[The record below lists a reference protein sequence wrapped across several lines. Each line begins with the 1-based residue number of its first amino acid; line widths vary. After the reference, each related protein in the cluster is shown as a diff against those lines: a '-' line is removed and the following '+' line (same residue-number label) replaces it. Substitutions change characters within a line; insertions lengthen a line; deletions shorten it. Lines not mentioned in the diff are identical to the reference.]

1 MEGKM
6 RRLAALAI
14 ALSMVAAACG
24 GSGPGA
30 TGSGAGTGDQSALA
44 PGKDVKPAAKITW
57 WHAMTGINGEALNK
71 IATNFNNSQSAIKVE
86 TVFQGTYDDLLSKL
100 NTALASNAA
109 PALVQVYDIGQ
120 RYMYD
125 TGQVVPM
132 QAFIDRDKFST
143 ADFEPAVLNYY
154 KYQDKLQ
161 SMPFNSSSSIFYYNK
176 DAFKEVGLDPEK
188 APVTFTEIADAAKK
202 LTKKDASG
210 QTVRYGFGPSIYGWF
225 FEQLLAT
232 SGSLYADNGNGRDD
246 RATKVVYNN
255 AQGKAILDWWKAGID
270 GGYFYN
276 PGIDN
281 PGAQNAFNA
290 GKTAM
295 YIDSSA
301 ALRGNINTAKFQV
314 GTGIFARP
322 DNKPTTGG
330 NIIGGASLYIMKSRP
345 AEEQQAAWE
354 FVKYGLTPAVQAQWQ
369 SDTGYYAIVK
379 AAYNEAPA
387 KEWATKYPQFQ
398 TPVDQ
403 IRNSPQN
410 RFTNGAVLGIM
421 PQARARTQKM
431 IESVLLGQASSQ
443 AALDAAVAEMNDAID
458 KYNKANK

>member
-1 MEGKM
+1 M
-6 RRLAALAI
+6 RRLTTLALAFTM
-14 ALSMVAAACG
+14 AAAACG
-24 GSGPGA
+24 GTTP
-30 TGSGAGTGDQSALA
+30 TGGTAPSGAPADMSALA
-44 PGKDVKPAAKITW
+44 PAKDVAPAATLTW
-57 WHAMTGINGEALNK
+57 WHAMSGVNGDALNK
-71 IATNFNNSQSAIKVE
+71 IVAGFNSSQSKIKVE
-86 TVFQGTYDDLLSKL
+86 AVFQGTYDDLLAKL
-100 NTALASNAA
+100 NTAIASNAA

-125 TGQVVPM
+125 SGQVVPM
-132 QAFIDRDKFST
+132 QAFIDRDKFNTS
-143 ADFEPAVLNYY
+143 DFEPAVINYY

-161 SMPFNSSSSIFYYNK
+161 SMPFNASSSIFYYNK

-188 APVTFTEIADAAKK
+188 PPVTFTEITEAAKK

-210 QTVRYGFGPSIYGWF
+210 QTVRWGFGPSIYGWF

-232 SGSLYADNGNGRDD
+232 SGALYADNGNGRDD

-255 AQGKAILDWWKAGID
+255 AAGKAILDWWKAGID

-281 PGAQNAFNA
+281 AGATTAFQS

-295 YIDSSA
+295 YLESSA

-314 GTGIFARP
+314 GTGLFARP
-322 DNKPTTGG
+322 DNKPANGG

-345 AEEQQAAWE
+345 LEEQQAAWE
-354 FVKYGLTPAVQAQWQ
+354 FVKYAMTPAIQAQWQ

-443 AALDAAVAEMNDAID
+443 QALDAAVAEVNDAID